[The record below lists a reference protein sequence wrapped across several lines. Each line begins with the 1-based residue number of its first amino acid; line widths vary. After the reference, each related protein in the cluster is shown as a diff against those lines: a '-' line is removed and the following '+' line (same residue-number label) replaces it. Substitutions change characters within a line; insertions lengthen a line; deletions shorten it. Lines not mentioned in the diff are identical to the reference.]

1 MDLIPSRSADLAAGL
16 DSDIVFVSSIFFA
29 APLSFEIQFD
39 INEPSLN
46 NGASGADPPFTLNIQ
61 EGCMETLSE
70 RQNTILTLA
79 REQGRVDVEELST
92 AFKVS
97 PQTIRKDLNELCD
110 RQLLQRVHGGAIVG
124 SGIENVSYEARRLL
138 APGAK
143 KAIGKK
149 AAELIPDNSSLL
161 INIGT
166 TTEQVAHALAGHRGL
181 LVITNNINA
190 VEIMKKFLGVE
201 LIIAGGQVRRSDG
214 GIVGDAAVD
223 FINQFKADYAVIG
236 VSAIDADGSL
246 LDYDFREVRVAQAII
261 RNARH
266 IILVTDAMK
275 LERSAPIRIGH
286 ISQIDTIVIDANL
299 PKQLQAICNEN
310 DVNVVVVRP

>member
-1 MDLIPSRSADLAAGL
+1 
-16 DSDIVFVSSIFFA
+16 
-29 APLSFEIQFD
+29 
-39 INEPSLN
+39 
-46 NGASGADPPFTLNIQ
+46 
-61 EGCMETLSE
+61 MESLSE
-70 RQNTILTLA
+70 RQNKILILA
-79 REQGRVDVEELST
+79 REHGRVDVDELST
-92 AFKVS
+92 TFNVS

-110 RQLLQRVHGGAIVG
+110 RQLLQRIHGGAIVG

-138 APGAK
+138 APASK
-143 KAIGKK
+143 KAIGKT

-166 TTEQVAHALAGHRGL
+166 TTEQVAHALAGHKGL

-190 VEIMKKFLGVE
+190 VEIMKHFLGVE

-261 RNARH
+261 KNARH

-286 ISQIDTIVIDANL
+286 ISQIDTIVIDIDL
-299 PKQLQAICNEN
+299 PRQLQDICMEN
-310 DVNVVVVRP
+310 DVKVVVAKP

>member
-1 MDLIPSRSADLAAGL
+1 MDFL
-16 DSDIVFVSSIFFA
+16 SDRQSKI
-29 APLSFEIQFD
+29 LS
-39 INEPSLN
+39 
-46 NGASGADPPFTLNIQ
+46 
-61 EGCMETLSE
+61 
-70 RQNTILTLA
+70 LA
-79 REQGRVDVEELST
+79 RENGRVDVEELSNT
-92 AFKVS
+92 FKVS

-110 RQLLQRVHGGAIVG
+110 KQLLQRIHGGAIVG

-138 APGAK
+138 APGPK

-149 AAELIPDNSSLL
+149 TAELIPDNSSLL

-166 TTEQVAHALAGHRGL
+166 TTEQVAHSLSGHRGL

-190 VEIMKKFLGVE
+190 VAIMKDFLGIE

-214 GIVGDAAVD
+214 GIVGVAAVD

-236 VSAIDADGSL
+236 VSAIDEDGSL

-261 RNARH
+261 NNARH
-266 IILVTDAMK
+266 VILVADTMK

-286 ISQIDTIVIDANL
+286 ISEINTIVVNDFLPQNLQDICMESGVAVVIAN
-299 PKQLQAICNEN
+299 P
-310 DVNVVVVRP
+310 